1 MHFTITQSI
10 QLKLEMEPNNFLSQ
24 VKAIANSNKEK
35 EEEERWQELLDEI
48 DRGNVIPVIG
58 PDLLV
63 EPHVLDNGLTENLH
77 QQIISVIAPLTGVE
91 SKPRTFSQLVYDD
104 TFRFTY
110 AKDKLDCIYPLIDL
124 TMRLGDD
131 NGINF
136 EPSSLLMELLGTKR
150 FPFVITTSFTPI
162 VERAMEK
169 IWESVNVLTFN
180 NDPDARSKRND
191 TGYRHDISSE
201 EDLKRPTVFYML
213 GRYCEYPEYAVT
225 DTDMMNYC
233 ASWIKGEGVPSVLI
247 NQLNAWDNNND
258 KSKRYLLFLGNSYS
272 DWLYRFVWFALRTK
286 HKVMKKDV
294 IVNERAEDTLVQ
306 FLERLQTFYQDN
318 PADVIHRIK
327 QEMDIR
333 SGSNSQFV
341 GVTDYDVFI
350 SYSRRDE
357 TVARNLYNALT
368 AKGLNVWLD
377 NVSIGARN
385 WRDAVEQGIRH
396 SLIFIPILSHNV
408 RNEALSPHE
417 YRAEWDIAA
426 ELAKRMGG
434 RSFIIPFAEEGFDF
448 DDPITRLPKQLADMN
463 APTFSSP
470 DDLDTITQVVCNE
483 IQALKKLKS

>member
-1 MHFTITQSI
+1 MRFTITQSI
-10 QLKLEMEPNNFLSQ
+10 QLKLEMEPNSFLSEFNSL
-24 VKAIANSNKEK
+24 VDAKANKTDED
-35 EEEERWQELLDEI
+35 RWPELLNEI
-48 DRGNVIPVIG
+48 DKGNVIPVIG
-58 PDLLV
+58 PNLLV
-63 EPHVLDNGLTENLH
+63 EPQVSKDGQKKNLH
-77 QQIISVIAPLTGVE
+77 QQIISFISQVAKLE
-91 SKPRTFSQLVYDD
+91 SEPRTFSQLVYDD
-104 TFRFTY
+104 TFRFSY
-110 AKDKLDCIYPLIDL
+110 VKGNIDLIYPIIEM

-136 EPSSLLMELLGTKR
+136 EPSSLLMELLSTKR

-169 IWESVNVLTFN
+169 IWGSVRVLTFN
-180 NDPDARSKRND
+180 NDPDANNKSNSN
-191 TGYRHDISSE
+191 YLHDITSE

-213 GRYCEYPEYAVT
+213 GRYCGYPEFAVT
-225 DTDMMNYC
+225 DSDMMNYC
-233 ASWIKGEGVPSVLI
+233 ASWIKGEGVPNVLI
-247 NQLNAWDNNND
+247 NELNAWDNKND

-272 DWLYRFVWFALRTK
+272 DWLYRFVWFALRTR

-294 IVNERAEDTLVQ
+294 IVKERAEDSLVQ
-306 FLERLQTFYQDN
+306 FLKRLECFYQDK

-327 QEMDIR
+327 QEMDTR
-333 SGSNSQFV
+333 SGDNSQFL
-341 GVTDYDVFI
+341 GVTDYDAFI

-357 TVARNLYNALT
+357 TIARNLYNALT

-377 NVSIGARN
+377 NVSIEAGN

-396 SLIFIPILSHNV
+396 SLIFIPILSHNI
-408 RNEALSPHE
+408 RKEAYSPHE

-434 RSFIIPFAEEGFDF
+434 RSFIIPFAEDGFDF
-448 DDPITRLPKQLADMN
+448 DDPITRLPKQLANMN

-470 DDLDTITQVVCNE
+470 DDLDTFTQLVYKE